1 LAQAAGVARFIL
13 EVAPGG
19 ATLQHV
25 MSELI
30 DQLTSLTRLRDG
42 DGLDTAMAH
51 LALDMVQARRVG
63 VHRLVFDHGAQRWL
77 TTAVA
82 EAPGR
87 RVRASLPGTGWQRDE
102 CPLWLGCLAQ
112 QQPRL
117 LGGPVHGL
125 LHPLAPLSE
134 PSAGVIEIH
143 TEQAPTPEQQ
153 RLIGSLM
160 RFYRQLRDL
169 IDENERDSLTGLLNR
184 KSFDETFVR
193 AAQGV
198 PMPGMLPGAG
208 AWWLGLV
215 DIDHFK
221 RVNDVY
227 GHLIGDEV
235 LLLVA
240 QLMRRSFG
248 FSDRLYRFGGEEFI
262 VLLHAA
268 DMAQACTAFD
278 RLRLEIETHEFP
290 QVQRLTVS
298 IGYTAVDGDDTPS
311 SAFARADAAVYAAKQ
326 GGRNRI
332 VAHGDALGEAAVK
345 PAPVFGAVEFF

>member
-1 LAQAAGVARFIL
+1 
-13 EVAPGG
+13 
-19 ATLQHV
+19 

-30 DQLTSLTRLRDG
+30 DQLTRLTRLRDG

-51 LALDMVQARRVG
+51 LALDLVQARRVA
-63 VHRLVFDHGAQRWL
+63 VHRLVYDHGSQRWL
-77 TTAVA
+77 TTALA
-82 EAPGR
+82 GTAGR
-87 RVRASLPGTGWQRDE
+87 RGRAAAPRAGWRHDE
-102 CPLWLGCLAQ
+102 CPLWLSCLQ
-112 QQPRL
+112 QQVPRL
-117 LGGPVHGL
+117 LAAPAHGL

-134 PSAGVIEIH
+134 PSAGIIEIH
-143 TEQAPTPEQQ
+143 TERAPTPEQQ
-153 RLIGSLM
+153 RLVGSLM

-193 AAQGV
+193 AAQGAS
-198 PMPGMLPGAG
+198 MPGLLPGPG

-248 FSDRLYRFGGEEFI
+248 FGDRLYRFGGEEFI
-262 VLLHAA
+262 VLLRAPAA
-268 DMAQACTAFD
+268 DQARAAFE
-278 RLRLEIETHEFP
+278 RLRLQIAEHDFP

-298 IGYTAVDGDDTPS
+298 IGYTAVDPDDTPS

-326 GGRNRI
+326 AGRDRT
-332 VAHGDALGEAAVK
+332 VAHDDPVTTDAAK